1 MPQLLH
7 QVYANVRDFD
17 AKGNG
22 RDDDTAFIQAAID
35 NKEGHHV
42 LFPRGE
48 LEPSGEINPYK
59 ILGHLK
65 FQNDGQRCIFLA
77 GASLELDSD
86 YASVIIS
93 GKSQTLTG
101 LWITVGTASYGPHSG
116 STAVPDP
123 CLLID
128 GADDLLLEDLHVGCS
143 SAGTL
148 VRIRN
153 AEGVTIR
160 GGRLTGVNELKEN
173 TGLDIGSGAR
183 NVSALH
189 LTMDQLGYGV
199 VLQDNTGAY
208 EVGAIGLTV
217 KAFGW
222 GVRIG
227 CITDDPSFVRCIF
240 TNNVDGA
247 LIVRDDAD
255 MVPESG
261 AGVYYQTLTV
271 AKALTMIGCHM
282 DGAVA
287 PAYVHVQGGEVGEDD
302 VVYGGGAIAGG
313 AILGCTFGNRRLDAD
328 EDVAAQVL
336 AAGAIAPRAAMRTP
350 AGTAR
355 LVGVGQRR
363 GVDGARSASGR
374 SPGGSNSQSAPTR
387 SKGANSGRLAVSS
400 TSGKGGTLGVLD
412 MGLGGSDRSR
422 DACIFLIEGY
432 VNGVLVSGCRSE
444 YRQDRRYV
452 WSVSDSAQVT
462 NSCDLFNAWS
472 EPTVATGHHASSLVR
487 MTTDGAGRLT
497 LVAGALRLKASKLG
511 FFGAEP
517 GEPGGAYTTPTAGGF
532 ELHPGN
538 VHLVLANLLLD
549 LGRLGLIPLV

>member
-199 VLQDNTGAY
+199 VLQDNTENISFVNCNIEHDFVHMI
-208 EVGAIGLTV
+208 EVRGQVHGLTLI
-217 KAFGW
+217 
-222 GVRIG
+222 GVHMEGGTSDIY
-227 CITDDPSFVRCIF
+227 
-240 TNNVDGA
+240 DGEELVVHA
-247 LIVRDDAD
+247 GACQFIV
-255 MVPESG
+255 VL
-261 AGVYYQTLTV
+261 AG
-271 AKALTMIGCHM
+271 
-282 DGAVA
+282 
-287 PAYVHVQGGEVGEDD
+287 GG
-302 VVYGGGAIAGG
+302 VYGGCFVGCLFGGLRPFVHLAEVDPVDTPDYEASTGAFWGTPRRIFVIEGEWCGVNVWGCNHKEGSADYELYAVWEIASTATVSRSCDMFNYWDKIGVAGG
-313 AILGCTFGNRRLDAD
+313 PPTITSDFSALALTAPMGIRLN
-328 EDVAAQVL
+328 AA
-336 AAGAIAPRAAMRTP
+336 
-350 AGTAR
+350 
-355 LVGVGQRR
+355 
-363 GVDGARSASGR
+363 
-374 SPGGSNSQSAPTR
+374 
-387 SKGANSGRLAVSS
+387 
-400 TSGKGGTLGVLD
+400 
-412 MGLGGSDRSR
+412 
-422 DACIFLIEGY
+422 
-432 VNGVLVSGCRSE
+432 
-444 YRQDRRYV
+444 
-452 WSVSDSAQVT
+452 
-462 NSCDLFNAWS
+462 
-472 EPTVATGHHASSLVR
+472 
-487 MTTDGAGRLT
+487 
-497 LVAGALRLKASKLG
+497 KLG
-511 FFGAEP
+511 FFGATPVARTPKYTVGVATSRELTSAN
-517 GEPGGAYTTPTAGGF
+517 AY
-532 ELHPGN
+532 E
-538 VHLVLANLLLD
+538 VLGTLLQD
-549 LGRLGLIPLV
+549 LAAIGLIECQVR